1 MFKVIRKARPK
12 RSKARGEEEGTY
24 AMLENTASTQAFSW
38 LNQSL
43 LRKMDSHQEDAEG
56 TLFSSF
62 ASGAGEYL
70 RLLPSL
76 PQAVHVR
83 MMTGGQVPPVPMMV
97 ALIRR
102 EQIRKQRSLAFR
114 AKRQRREKLLP
125 KNKNRQAAALKR
137 KRDPNGKF
145 KGLPAC
151 RSPPHCGITSAVEGA
166 LS

>member
-1 MFKVIRKARPK
+1 MFKVIRKAARSRKPPRPK
-12 RSKARGEEEGTY
+12 PEEEGTY
-24 AMLENTASTQAFSW
+24 AGLESTASTQAFSW
-38 LNQSL
+38 LNPSL
-43 LRKMDSHQEDAEG
+43 LRKMDTHNEEG
-56 TLFSSF
+56 TLFSSI
-62 ASGAGEYL
+62 GGGPDYL
-70 RLLPSL
+70 RLLPCL
-76 PQAVHVR
+76 PQAVQVR
-83 MMTGGQVPPVPMMV
+83 MMTGGPMPPVHKMM

-145 KGLPAC
+145 RGLPAC
-151 RSPPHCGITSAVEGA
+151 RSPPVSGSAMDGA